1 MLILNP
7 YSKLSSISMT
17 SEKNDLWFYAKKVV
31 GHWRKK
37 STGSTIVS
45 GASGCMRMGVLTSMA
60 QAAMCWE
67 KPSLLANKK
76 VYFGDSWYQRYCTCL
91 HNVRNKSKMHGD
103 STTTG
108 ANWTNSNGNCGAM
121 AIGCYHM
128 LSQSSSFVCVCVWLW
143 IAVVDIF
150 LVLIRTTIDFL
161 R

>member
-1 MLILNP
+1 MRILNP
-7 YSKLSSISMT
+7 YSKWCSISMT
-17 SEKNDLWFYAKKVV
+17 SEKKDLWFYAKKSR
-31 GHWRKK
+31 GPLTKN

-67 KPSLLANKK
+67 KPSLLANKN

-91 HNVRNKSKMHGD
+91 QHNMHNKSKMQGD
-103 STTTG
+103 SATTR

-128 LSQSSSFVCVCVWLW
+128 LSQSSACVCVWLW
-143 IAVVDIF
+143 ITVVDVF
-150 LVLIRTTIDFL
+150 LVLIRTIIDFIW
-161 R
+161 